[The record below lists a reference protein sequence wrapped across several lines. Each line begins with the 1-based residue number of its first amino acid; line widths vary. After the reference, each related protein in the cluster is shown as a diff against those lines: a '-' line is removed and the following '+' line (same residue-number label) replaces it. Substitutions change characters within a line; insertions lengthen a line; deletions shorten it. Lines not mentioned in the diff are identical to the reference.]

1 MEHGETFLTG
11 RERCPKCAAEGRDN
25 SCDNLARYNDGHGY
39 CYSCKHYEPGE
50 GEVRLTVT
58 PKEWKPL
65 FGVARGIPERRIDEN
80 TCRKYGY
87 QVLEHPEKGD
97 IHINSFY
104 KNGELIAQKYR
115 RVDTKEFSW
124 RGNAREA
131 GLFGQELFDGGRS
144 ITITEG
150 EIDAMSVYQANG
162 GFPVVSLNGGTG
174 NVEKNIKDNL
184 EWICRFNEIVL
195 MFDSDEAGREAS
207 AAAAAI
213 LPPGRVKIATLPY
226 KDANE
231 CLAQNDSKA
240 IVQAYFNA
248 KLYSPDEIIHVKD
261 VEREQSLDDQKIWD
275 YPWDDLTIGLTGQRS
290 GEIAMWVSG
299 TGSGK
304 STVMREMAIHH
315 LEAGRK
321 VGMIMLEEAPDET
334 KDDMISLMINA
345 PVREIRAMRKL
356 NELRRST
363 GKKEFTIHKN
373 FYEEDYT
380 AAAET
385 LEAMGLYLYDHR
397 GNNAYANA
405 LARMEYMAVSLD
417 VDIIVLD
424 HITAL
429 AAGLLHSEKSLDE
442 RQMMDVVMKDLRSL
456 VARTGVHLD
465 LVSQLKKTPGKS
477 YEEGAPISVEDL
489 RGSGSLGS
497 VPNVIV
503 AMERNRQDNNNF
515 YSNCTALR
523 CLKNRMTGRCGIMSA
538 VHYDS
543 ISGRLEE
550 VDWQAV
556 EEEQGTRII
565 FKKKENKS

>member
-1 MEHGETFLTG
+1 MSLQ
-11 RERCPKCAAEGRDN
+11 PKD
-25 SCDNLARYNDGHGY
+25 
-39 CYSCKHYEPGE
+39 
-50 GEVRLTVT
+50 
-58 PKEWKPL
+58 WKPV
-65 FGVARGIPERRIDEN
+65 FGQIRSMPDRRIDEA
-80 TCRKYGY
+80 TCRKFGY
-87 QVLEHPEKGD
+87 QILDHPEKGE
-97 IHINSFY
+97 IHINSYY
-104 KNGELIAQKYR
+104 KNGNMVAQKYR
-115 RVDTKEFSW
+115 NAETKEFKW
-124 RGNAREA
+124 RGAAREA

-150 EIDAMSVYQANG
+150 EIDAMSVYQVNG

-174 NVEKNIKDNL
+174 NVERNIKDNL

-195 MFDSDEAGREAS
+195 MFDNDEAGREAAS
-207 AAAAAI
+207 HAASI

-231 CLAQNDSKA
+231 CLVNNDQKA
-240 IVQAYFNA
+240 LVQAYFNA
-248 KLYSPDEIIHVKD
+248 KLYSPDEIVHVSD

-275 YPWDDLTIGLTGQRS
+275 FPWDDLTVGLTGQRS
-290 GEIAMWVSG
+290 GEITMWVSG

-304 STVMREMAIHH
+304 STIMREMAIHH
-315 LEAGRK
+315 LQSDRK
-321 VGMIMLEEAPDET
+321 VGMIMLEESPDET

-356 NELRRST
+356 NELRRSQ
-363 GKKEFTIHKN
+363 GKKEFPIHNN
-373 FYEEDYT
+373 FHEEDYV
-380 AAAET
+380 AAKET
-385 LEAMGLYLYDHR
+385 ISSLGLYLYDHR

-405 LARMEYMAVSLD
+405 LARMEYMAVSLGVD
-417 VDIIVLD
+417 VIILD

-477 YEEGAPISVEDL
+477 YEEGAAISVEDL
-489 RGSGSLGS
+489 RGSGSLGT

-503 AMERNRQDNNNF
+503 AMERNRQDPNNF

-523 CLKNRMTGRCGIMSA
+523 ALKNRLTGKCGIMSA

-543 ISGRLEE
+543 TQGRLEE
-550 VDWQAV
+550 VDWQV
-556 EEEQGTRII
+556 MEEEDGHRVI
-565 FKKKENKS
+565 FKKKDSK